1 MGIKSIK
8 SVQDP
13 DINTLNA
20 VFTYQDMVK
29 YKTNQKVS

>member
-8 SVQDP
+8 SAQQND
-13 DINTLNA
+13 DMILNA

-29 YKTNQKVS
+29 YQTNQKVS

>member
-8 SVQDP
+8 SVQSND
-13 DINTLNA
+13 DLTLNA

-29 YKTNQKVS
+29 YKHNRKIS